1 MRDHPTEPE
10 QSQKRQKT
18 SNEATDETVIT
29 EGGATVGGQ
38 EPTQGADVAAAAP
51 AEEVDEQALREAEVG
66 ITTFVS
72 PELPG
77 FEGVLKKRYT
87 DFLVNEIVPS
97 GEVLHL
103 KSAELP
109 ELFKQA
115 LGRAPSAFAA
125 RRRAIAAVIL

>member
-77 FEGVLKKRYT
+77 FEGVLKKRCAT
-87 DFLVNEIVPS
+87 WLPPFRRFVVWT
-97 GEVLHL
+97 GELTC
-103 KSAELP
+103 
-109 ELFKQA
+109 A
-115 LGRAPSAFAA
+115 LA
-125 RRRAIAAVIL
+125 